1 MKSRDSRPSFAR
13 SLGTR
18 SNLQAKGIQAC
29 SDQALAFAIS
39 SGSQKDSIKKKVEE
53 NLSSARRIRR
63 QGLEKSESA
72 ALSGSLLLSFA
83 GRGTEYDGSRRSFV
97 SVQSRDSLD
106 ASISDGHS
114 QSDLAVDSDD
124 LEYIQ
129 HDAPTMKHAN
139 HDSQHVLPAE
149 QGHRSDDTR
158 QRAAFQAHQT
168 AVQAILQGP
177 LAPEDPLKTNGSQAI
192 DRNFLLPEPGSPD
205 KDVPQHEQERAHE
218 INAERFNTTAS
229 AAAQHPAIHSNRHF
243 PQSLVDSHVPTI
255 QQYNRL
261 TTVTDN
267 STQSLR
273 QPFTPARMSESRGSW
288 NNDFG
293 AITDQDDRASMPNW
307 NARDLMIKSS
317 QLLTM
322 ATPASNFSNT
332 HTAAQHV
339 LHAAPQTLYSSLHSH
354 KHTPSS
360 QLGTPINTAPS
371 PIVPHLG
378 GSGGI
383 GRYSGG
389 GERGGASSVQQP
401 PPGMQ
406 QLLRHHPLPHARD
419 TPHRQNHTH
428 THSLAA
434 PDLSHD
440 GADAGA
446 LGE

>member
-1 MKSRDSRPSFAR
+1 MKSRHSRSFAR

-53 NLSSARRIRR
+53 NLSSARCIRR
-63 QGLEKSESA
+63 QGLEESESA

-106 ASISDGHS
+106 ASISDGQS
-114 QSDLAVDSDD
+114 QSDLADSDD

-192 DRNFLLPEPGSPD
+192 DRNFLLPEPASPD
-205 KDVPQHEQERAHE
+205 KEGRVPRHEQERAHE

-229 AAAQHPAIHSNRHF
+229 AAAQRPAVHSNRHF
-243 PQSLVDSHVPTI
+243 PQSLADSHVPTI
-255 QQYNRL
+255 QQCNRL
-261 TTVTDN
+261 TTETDN
-267 STQSLR
+267 QSMR
-273 QPFTPARMSESRGSW
+273 QLFTPARMSESPGSW

-307 NARDLMIKSS
+307 IARDFMITGSHP
-317 QLLTM
+317 LTM
-322 ATPASNFSNT
+322 ATPTSNFSNT

-339 LHAAPQTLYSSLHSH
+339 LLTAPQTLYPSLHSH

-383 GRYSGG
+383 GRYSSG

-440 GADAGA
+440 GAGAGA